1 LVNLLDL
8 CRVAGAA
15 PPTDKIRVIII
26 MNVLRLLPVILSLLL
41 LAAHFYR
48 AGIVP
53 LAGLCLVLPA
63 LLFVRQRWVPWV
75 MQGALVLGC
84 LEWLLSLYRFASV
97 RIALEQP
104 WTRLA
109 IILGAVALLTA
120 LSALVF
126 RSRAVKQRYSPSTDY
141 IA

>member
-1 LVNLLDL
+1 
-8 CRVAGAA
+8 
-15 PPTDKIRVIII
+15 
-26 MNVLRLLPVILSLLL
+26 MNFLRLLPAILSLLL

-48 AGIVP
+48 AGTTLV
-53 LAGLCLVLPA
+53 AGICIVLPA
-63 LLFVRQRWVPWV
+63 LLFFRERWVPWV
-75 MQGALVLGC
+75 IQGVLLLGS
-84 LEWLLSLYRFASV
+84 LEWLLSLYRFASL

-109 IILGAVALLTA
+109 IILGSVALFTA

-126 RSRAVKQRYSPSTDY
+126 RNRALRQRYSPGTGD